1 MLFYQILPY
10 NLHGKIK
17 EGHTKIINLNNSFN
31 MELRI

>member
-17 EGHTKIINLNNSFN
+17 EGHTKITNLNNSFN
-31 MELRI
+31 ME